1 MTTLTAEDRGD
12 MVEEILP
19 IAAHLTV
26 LVHGDGGPEDVQK
39 ALTGLTEEQRTALI
53 VVLAGLVDPDQPMGS
68 ALGWLDFD
76 ESGALT
82 VPPRDEATRVRDMAA
97 DPELGGPDEY
107 VDEVAVT
114 NYVKGKPVQLTKAER
129 LAAVALAIKQGLSC
143 LDLDA
148 MHDLRKGDTSTFVSR
163 MRKKHAEQ
171 GLPFPVVSPA
181 TSARRFTEA
190 EIVAIRVRSAQGATD
205 LEVGLSFGTKPETV
219 AHICRGE
226 RYAEFGGPIRAKR
239 SGASV
244 EASREYMCGH
254 AADSKDARP
263 ASVRRQEQV
272 SLTGRDINQNE
283 MESAA

>member
-1 MTTLTAEDRGD
+1 MTTLTAKQRGD
-12 MVEEILP
+12 MAEELLP
-19 IAAHLTV
+19 TAAYLVT
-26 LVHGDGGPEDVQK
+26 LVHGDGGPRDVHQLVARLSPAHK
-39 ALTGLTEEQRTALI
+39 EALLI
-53 VVLAGLVDPDQPMGS
+53 VLAGLVDPDQPMGQ
-68 ALGWLDFD
+68 ALRWLDFD

-97 DPELGGPDEY
+97 DPELGDPDEY
-107 VDEVAVT
+107 VDEVAVAH
-114 NYVKGKPVQLTKAER
+114 YVKGKPVQLTKPER

-148 MHDLRKGDTSTFVSR
+148 MHNLRKGDTSTFVSR